1 MVSVNRA
8 NKLNNMLL
16 QIQSYEYKYLATD
29 AVRELIHKNGT
40 GKVSTLLGNL
50 VIVIEYESWKPIKI
64 TACTENGV
72 AVMWG
77 DDIDICL
84 NTLANKIKNIILYGN
99 GEK

>member
-1 MVSVNRA
+1 MI
-8 NKLNNMLL
+8 L
-16 QIQSYEYKYLATD
+16 QILSFEYKYLAAN
-29 AVRELIHKNGT
+29 AVQGLIDKNGT
-40 GKVSTLLGNL
+40 GSVSTLLGNL

>member
-1 MVSVNRA
+1 
-8 NKLNNMLL
+8 MLL

-29 AVRELIHKNGT
+29 AVRELNKNGT
-40 GKVSTLLGNL
+40 GRVSTLLGNL
-50 VIVIEYESWKPIKI
+50 VIVIEYEEWKPFKV
-64 TACTENGV
+64 TACTVNGV

-84 NTLANKIKNIILYGN
+84 KTLAKIILYGN

>member
-1 MVSVNRA
+1 
-8 NKLNNMLL
+8 MLL

-29 AVRELIHKNGT
+29 AVRELINKNGT
-40 GKVSTLLGNL
+40 GRVSTLLGNL
-50 VIVIEYESWKPIKI
+50 VIALEYESWKPIKI

-77 DDIDICL
+77 DDIDIYF
-84 NTLANKIKNIILYGN
+84 NTLANTIEDIILYGN